1 MTDEHVPRTTVG
13 DTIDHVVGRVTA
25 GVVDWLFRGVLGA
38 PLVVDQ
44 LGRFADGDQ
53 TSSDVV
59 AVQAVFGT
67 TFLLLGVMQGLLGW
81 TPGRWLVRHRVIV
94 DDGEDHP
101 RGVIE
106 YPEPPGLRIGLVRT
120 LPSLAA
126 LALLYV
132 GPLAVI
138 LAIANLVYILWDP
151 ARRSL
156 HDRVAGT
163 LVLRIKR

>member
-1 MTDEHVPRTTVG
+1 MTDEHVPRTAIG

-94 DDGEDHP
+94 DDGALLVEPGSGEYLRRTPGHAAAAPAGMLEPEVDP
-101 RGVIE
+101 RRNFGAEIIA
-106 YPEPPGLRIGLVRT
+106 PPGASTR
-120 LPSLAA
+120 
-126 LALLYV
+126 
-132 GPLAVI
+132 
-138 LAIANLVYILWDP
+138 
-151 ARRSL
+151 
-156 HDRVAGT
+156 
-163 LVLRIKR
+163 

>member
-1 MTDEHVPRTTVG
+1 MHTPAFLRCRSDRF
-13 DTIDHVVGRVTA
+13 A
-25 GVVDWLFRGVLGA
+25 GVEARLAAHLEEQGPGDDRRVA
-38 PLVVDQ
+38 LVVDQ

-106 YPEPPGLRIGLVRT
+106 YPEQDRHTLVPGFVE
-120 LPSLAA
+120 AA
-126 LALLYV
+126 LTHQAQ
-132 GPLAVI
+132 
-138 LAIANLVYILWDP
+138 
-151 ARRSL
+151 
-156 HDRVAGT
+156 RVADAQAAT
-163 LVLRIKR
+163 T